1 MRRHRPLSNRQKR
14 WIVGSGIVLFLA
26 LSLLVCWFAGRPL
39 IRFARQPERF
49 RDWVDQQGVRG
60 PGLFVG
66 MVILQ
71 IIVAVIPGEPLE
83 IAGGYA
89 FGALEGTLLCVLGA
103 FLGRLLVFLLVRRF
117 GTMAAEVFFPLEKLQ
132 SLRFLQNEK
141 RLSFWVFLLFF
152 LPGTPKDVLTYFV
165 GLTRLP
171 LRVWIFISLAAPLP
185 SIITSTVGGNALGM
199 GNYAFAAAVFTATFG
214 ISAFGIAA
222 YRRICRK
229 YRRE

>member
-1 MRRHRPLSNRQKR
+1 MRRRRQLSNKQKR
-14 WIVGSGIVLFLA
+14 WIAGGGIALFLL

-39 IRFARQPERF
+39 IRFAREPERF
-49 RDWVDQQGVRG
+49 RSWVDRQGIRA
-60 PGLFVG
+60 PGLFIG

-103 FLGRLLVFLLVRRF
+103 FLGRLMVFLLVRRF
-117 GTMAAEVFFPLEKLQ
+117 GTMAVEVFFPLEKLQ

-141 RLSFWVFLLFF
+141 RLSLWVFLLFF
-152 LPGTPKDVLTYFV
+152 LPGTPKDVLSYFV
-165 GLTRLP
+165 GLTRMP
-171 LRVWIFISLAAPLP
+171 LRTWVFISLVAPLP
-185 SIITSTVGGNALGM
+185 SIITSTIGGNALGA
-199 GNYAFAAAVFTATFG
+199 GNYVFAVVVFASTLAISG
-214 ISAFGIAA
+214 IGIAA

-229 YRRE
+229 CSRD

>member
-1 MRRHRPLSNRQKR
+1 MKRRRPLSDKQKR
-14 WIVGSGIVLFLA
+14 WIAGGGIAIFLL

-39 IRFARQPERF
+39 VRFAREPERF
-49 RDWVDQQGVRG
+49 RAWVDEQGIRA
-60 PGLFVG
+60 PGLFIG

-103 FLGRLLVFLLVRRF
+103 FLGRLMVFLLVRRF
-117 GTMAAEVFFPLEKLQ
+117 GTMAVEVFFPLEKLQ

-141 RLSFWVFLLFF
+141 RLSFWAFLLFF
-152 LPGTPKDVLTYFV
+152 LPGTPKDVLSYFM
-165 GLTRLP
+165 GLTKLP
-171 LRVWIFISLAAPLP
+171 LRTWIFISLIAPLP
-185 SIITSTVGGNALGM
+185 SIITSTIGGNALGM
-199 GNYAFAAAVFTATFG
+199 GNYTFAVVVFASTLAISG
-214 ISAFGIAA
+214 IGIAA

-229 YRRE
+229 YQRD